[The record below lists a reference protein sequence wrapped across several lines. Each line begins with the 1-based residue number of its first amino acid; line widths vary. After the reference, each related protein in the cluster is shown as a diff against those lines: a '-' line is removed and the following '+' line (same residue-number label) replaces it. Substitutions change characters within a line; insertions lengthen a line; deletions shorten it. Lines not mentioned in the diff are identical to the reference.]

1 MLRKMIFYT
10 DVLPYIINP
19 LPIIDLSSWFDWL
32 SSEEIIE
39 LGPSHS
45 QIFDELYR
53 VTSLLISVAPE
64 QLGDIW

>member
-1 MLRKMIFYT
+1 MIFYT
-10 DVLPYIINP
+10 DVLPYIINT

-45 QIFDELYR
+45 QIFDELYC